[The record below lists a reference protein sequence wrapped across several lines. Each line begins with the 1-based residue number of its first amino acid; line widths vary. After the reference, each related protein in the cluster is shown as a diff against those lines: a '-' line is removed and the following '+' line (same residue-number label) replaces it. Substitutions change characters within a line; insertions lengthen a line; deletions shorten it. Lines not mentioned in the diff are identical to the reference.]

1 MRSTKAGTLNPTA
14 AGSQAVTDLRRLTE
28 DFRQTR
34 ARSEDLARPLTE
46 EDQVVQS
53 MPDASPTK
61 WHLAHTTWFFE
72 TFLLV
77 PFLPG
82 WRTYDDRWGFLFNSY
97 YEAVGPRHSRPQRGL
112 LTRPSVADVLRYR
125 ESVDTAMMDLIA
137 RSGETTPHVASL
149 TRLGIHHEQQH
160 QELLLTDILHAFS
173 CNPLHPAYLPADSS
187 PSGTLLH
194 NPKWVTFTG
203 GLREIGNDGS
213 EGFAFD
219 NEGPRHTVFLR
230 PFRLA
235 DRLVTNGEWCDFMAD
250 SGYRRAELWLSD
262 GWATVQ
268 AERWRAP
275 LYWQEDGPHRDSA
288 MTLRG
293 RRALDPRAPVCHIS
307 YYEADAFARW
317 AGKRLPTETEWEFA
331 ASGLPVTGNILSG
344 EAVDRAPLRPI
355 AVNESVGESGRLR
368 QIFGDAWEWTQS
380 AYAPYPGFRPIAGAV
395 GEYNGK
401 FMCNQMVL
409 RGGSCV
415 SPGGHIRP
423 TYRNFFYP
431 HQRWQFAGLRLAED
445 V

>member
-1 MRSTKAGTLNPTA
+1 MRSRNAGTLGPAA
-14 AGSQAVTDLRRLTE
+14 AGFQAVTDPTGLIE
-28 DFRQTR
+28 EFRHTR
-34 ARSEDLARPLTE
+34 ARSEALARPLTE

-82 WRTYDDRWGFLFNSY
+82 WRPYDDRWGFLFNSY

-112 LTRPSVADVLRYR
+112 LTRPSVADILRYR
-125 ESVDTAMMDLIA
+125 ACVETAMMELIA
-137 RSGETTPHVASL
+137 RSSETAQAVVPL
-149 TRLGIHHEQQH
+149 TQLGIHHEQQH
-160 QELLLTDILHAFS
+160 QELLLTDVLHAFS
-173 CNPLHPAYLPADSS
+173 LNPLQPAYLPADNS
-187 PSGTLLH
+187 PSGAMAH
-194 NPKWVTFTG
+194 NPEWVTFTG
-203 GLREIGNDGS
+203 GLREIGNDGA
-213 EGFAFD
+213 EEFAFD

-235 DRLVTNGEWCDFMAD
+235 NRLVTNGEWCDFIAD
-250 SGYRRAELWLSD
+250 GGYLRAELWLSD

-268 AERWRAP
+268 AEHWRAP

-293 RRALDPRAPVCHIS
+293 RQPLDPRAPVCHIS

-331 ASGLPVTGNILSG
+331 ASGVPVTGNMLVG
-344 EAVDRAPLRPI
+344 EAVDRAPLRPT
-355 AVNESVGESGRLR
+355 AVSEGVGESGRLR
-368 QIFGDAWEWTQS
+368 QMFGDAWEWTQS
-380 AYAPYPGFRPIAGAV
+380 AYAPYPGFRPAVGAV

-415 SPGGHIRP
+415 SARGHIRA

>member
-1 MRSTKAGTLNPTA
+1 
-14 AGSQAVTDLRRLTE
+14 
-28 DFRQTR
+28 
-34 ARSEDLARPLTE
+34 
-46 EDQVVQS
+46 
-53 MPDASPTK
+53 
-61 WHLAHTTWFFE
+61 
-72 TFLLV
+72 
-77 PFLPG
+77 
-82 WRTYDDRWGFLFNSY
+82 
-97 YEAVGPRHSRPQRGL
+97 
-112 LTRPSVADVLRYR
+112 
-125 ESVDTAMMDLIA
+125 
-137 RSGETTPHVASL
+137 
-149 TRLGIHHEQQH
+149 
-160 QELLLTDILHAFS
+160 
-173 CNPLHPAYLPADSS
+173 
-187 PSGTLLH
+187 
-194 NPKWVTFTG
+194 
-203 GLREIGNDGS
+203 
-213 EGFAFD
+213 
-219 NEGPRHTVFLR
+219 
-230 PFRLA
+230 
-235 DRLVTNGEWCDFMAD
+235 
-250 SGYRRAELWLSD
+250 
-262 GWATVQ
+262 
-268 AERWRAP
+268 
-275 LYWQEDGPHRDSA
+275 

-293 RRALDPRAPVCHIS
+293 RQALDPRAPVCHIS